1 MDWKNFI
8 VEITNNL
15 AWPVVTIVIV
25 LLFRKSLINL
35 TKRISKIETSSGKI
49 ELYNEFVKIN
59 EELKDIE
66 LNDKSWINEMEKI
79 AEINPRAAII
89 EAWTTIELSC
99 IKKGFTTGNVIQ
111 RFNPKELEDYLKNID
126 ESVSNKI
133 KDLRNLRNKL
143 VHEHQFDFDFIN
155 AKKYIELSDKI
166 ITILN
171 KK

>member
-15 AWPVVTIVIV
+15 AWPLVTIVIV
-25 LLFRKSLINL
+25 LLFKESLINL

-111 RFNPKELEDYLKNID
+111 RFNPKALEDYLKNID

-143 VHEHQFDFDFIN
+143 VHEHQSDFDFIN

-171 KK
+171 KM

>member
-15 AWPVVTIVIV
+15 AWPLVTIVIV

-66 LNDKSWINEMEKI
+66 LNDKSWIKEMEKI

-126 ESVSNKI
+126 E
-133 KDLRNLRNKL
+133 
-143 VHEHQFDFDFIN
+143 
-155 AKKYIELSDKI
+155 
-166 ITILN
+166 
-171 KK
+171 

>member
-15 AWPVVTIVIV
+15 AWPIVTIIIV

-35 TKRISKIETSSGKI
+35 TKRISKIETSNGKI

-66 LNDKSWINEMEKI
+66 LNDRSWINEMEKI

-99 IKKGFTTGNVIQ
+99 IKKGFTTGSAIQ
-111 RFNPKELEDYLKNID
+111 RFNPKSLEDYLKNID
-126 ESVSNKI
+126 ESLSNKI

-143 VHEHQFDFDFIN
+143 VHEHQSDFDFIN

-171 KK
+171 RK

>member
-1 MDWKNFI
+1 MF
-8 VEITNNL
+8 EITNNL
-15 AWPVVTIVIV
+15 AWPLVTIVIV

-66 LNDKSWINEMEKI
+66 LNDKSWIKEMEKI

-89 EAWTTIELSC
+89 EAWTTIELLVVLKR
-99 IKKGFTTGNVIQ
+99 IYNRNVIQ

-126 ESVSNKI
+126 ESIVK
-133 KDLRNLRNKL
+133 
-143 VHEHQFDFDFIN
+143 
-155 AKKYIELSDKI
+155 
-166 ITILN
+166 
-171 KK
+171 

>member
-15 AWPVVTIVIV
+15 AWPLVTIVIV

-66 LNDKSWINEMEKI
+66 LNDKSWIKEMEKI

-166 ITILN
+166 ISILN

>member
-1 MDWKNFI
+1 MPFRVYNREANIVNNF
-8 VEITNNL
+8 NS
-15 AWPVVTIVIV
+15 IVIV

-66 LNDKSWINEMEKI
+66 LNDKSWIKEMEKI

-166 ITILN
+166 ISILN